1 MKTLLLDALKWDLVK
16 DVSGN
21 IALASEPYSLA
32 QDAASAIKLF
42 ARELWYDTSK
52 GIPYFEQILGK
63 TPNIALIK
71 AKFTDAAKAVPGV
84 VFAKVFISSIENR
97 VVSGQVQVTDA
108 SGVTTAAQFV
118 VLPPGN

>member
-1 MKTLLLDALKWDLVK
+1 MKTLLLDAVKWDLVK

-21 IALASEPYSLA
+21 IARASEPYSLA

-42 ARELWYDTSK
+42 ARELWYDTSQ
-52 GIPYFEQILGK
+52 GVPYFEQILGK
-63 TPNIALIK
+63 ANNIALIK
-71 AKFTDAAKAVPGV
+71 AKFTEAAKAVPGAV
-84 VFAKVFISSIENR
+84 SAKVFISSFENR

-108 SGVTTAAQFV
+108 SGVTAAASFV

>member
-1 MKTLLLDALKWDLVK
+1 MKTLLLDAVKWDLVK
-16 DVSGN
+16 DVSGD
-21 IALASEPYSLA
+21 IALASEPYSRA

-52 GIPYFEQILGK
+52 GIPFFEQILGK
-63 TPNIALIK
+63 ANNIALIK
-71 AKFTDAAKAVPGV
+71 AKFTNAAKAVPGV
-84 VFAKVFISSIENR
+84 VSAKVFISSIENR

>member
-1 MKTLLLDALKWDLVK
+1 MKTLLLDAVKWDLVK

-52 GIPYFEQILGK
+52 GIPYFEQFLGK
-63 TPNIALIK
+63 APNLALMK
-71 AKFTDAAKAVPGV
+71 AKFVDAAKTVPGV
-84 VFAKVFISSIENR
+84 VSAKVFISSIKNR
-97 VVSGQVQVTDA
+97 TVSGQVQVTDTN
-108 SGVTTAAQFV
+108 GITTAASFV
-118 VLPPGN
+118 AEPPGN

>member
-1 MKTLLLDALKWDLVK
+1 MKTLLLDAGTWDLVK

-52 GIPYFEQILGK
+52 GVPYFEQLLGK
-63 TPNIALIK
+63 APNIALMK
-71 AKFTDAAKAVPGV
+71 AKFSDAAKTVPGV
-84 VFAKVFISSIENR
+84 VSAKVFISSIANR
-97 VVSGQVQVTDA
+97 AVSGQVQVTDA
-108 SGVTTAAQFV
+108 NGNITAATFV
-118 VLPPGN
+118 ATPPGN